1 MSTNNFAPRATAC
14 GFCVGR
20 TRVAEGIADAVGEGD
35 NVGAVVPVGKST
47 AICFAGVAVA
57 STVGDSL
64 GIIFVAVAVA
74 VAVVVT
80 AAVIVATDVWVETG
94 VCVSTTTEGVIEGSC
109 GEPHAALNIKIP
121 KIMQVLKK

>member
-35 NVGAVVPVGKST
+35 SVGAVVPVGKST

-64 GIIFVAVAVA
+64 GIIFVAVA